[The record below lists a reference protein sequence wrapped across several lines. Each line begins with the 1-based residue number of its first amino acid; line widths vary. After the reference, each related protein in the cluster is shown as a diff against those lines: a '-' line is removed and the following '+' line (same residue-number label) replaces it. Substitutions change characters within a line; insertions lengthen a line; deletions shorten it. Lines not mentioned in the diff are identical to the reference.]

1 MQVDLLNQFG
11 ALPFNLE
18 FFTDLQDVERLLPYL
33 DAPPADPRLTRDD
46 DVATSTPETP
56 GRIAFREKR
65 RRLHAAM
72 CELLDDFSLVSF
84 ETLNIQD
91 AESVGRVLALVDKSN
106 GYVFGASESNAS
118 ANAKYASSLFQAV
131 STSTAFSAERTL
143 FVQEKYRKDPTP
155 MGDIGRSASQSH
167 PELSSS

>member
-1 MQVDLLNQFG
+1 MD
-11 ALPFNLE
+11 
-18 FFTDLQDVERLLPYL
+18 RLLPYL
-33 DAPPADPRLTRDD
+33 DARPADPGLARDED
-46 DVATSTPETP
+46 GAASTPETQ
-56 GRIAFREKR
+56 GQAAFREKR

-91 AESVGRVLALVDKSN
+91 AESVGRVLSLVDKSN

-131 STSTAFSAERTL
+131 SISTSFSAERTL
-143 FVQEKYRKDPTP
+143 FVQEKYQNDPTP
-155 MGDIGRSASQSH
+155 MDDHKRSASN
-167 PELSSS
+167 